1 MMDYTLYT
9 FFRNGAAYTTP
20 NAGYTGS
27 HSWWRN
33 TITPR
38 FWSVQGHGQFCESG
52 LAVTDDF
59 GNLVRV
65 PA

>member
-1 MMDYTLYT
+1 MNEYIA
-9 FFRNGAAYTTP
+9 FRAGRCFTESDGGFTGAF
-20 NAGYTGS
+20 
-27 HSWWRN
+27 SWWRKSDDW
-33 TITPR
+33 R
-38 FWSVQGHGQFCESG
+38 FWYVSGYGQFCQSG